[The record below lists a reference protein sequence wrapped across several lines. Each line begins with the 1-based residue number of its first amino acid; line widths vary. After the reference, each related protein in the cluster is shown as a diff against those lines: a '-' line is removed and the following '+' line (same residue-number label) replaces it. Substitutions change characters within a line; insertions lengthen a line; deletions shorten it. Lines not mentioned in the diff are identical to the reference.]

1 MCACAYMWRVCA
13 HVTRALS
20 ARTMPMHVRYAR
32 VGGVVLI
39 GVLRCEIY
47 KLYEI

>member
-1 MCACAYMWRVCA
+1 MCVCACSGRVCA

-20 ARTMPMHVRYAR
+20 ARTVPMHVRNAR
-32 VGGVVLI
+32 VGSVVLI